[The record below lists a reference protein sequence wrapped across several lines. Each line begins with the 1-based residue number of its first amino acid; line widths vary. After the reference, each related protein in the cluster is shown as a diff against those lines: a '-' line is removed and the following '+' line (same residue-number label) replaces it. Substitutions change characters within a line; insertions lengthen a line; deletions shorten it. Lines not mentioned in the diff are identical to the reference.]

1 MPFSEYSPA
10 QRRLAAVAPPRKK
23 ITEADFKVLRK
34 SKKNAKNNSK
44 RSQETREGFKG
55 ARWSSQNVEITY

>member
-1 MPFSEYSPA
+1 MPGSKYTPA
-10 QRRLAAVAPPRKK
+10 QRRLAAVAKPRNK

-34 SKKNAKNNSK
+34 SKKNGKKNSK

-55 ARWSSQNVEITY
+55 TRRASQNVEITY

>member
-10 QRRLAAVAPPRKK
+10 QRRLAAVASPRKK

-44 RSQETREGFKG
+44 RS
-55 ARWSSQNVEITY
+55 